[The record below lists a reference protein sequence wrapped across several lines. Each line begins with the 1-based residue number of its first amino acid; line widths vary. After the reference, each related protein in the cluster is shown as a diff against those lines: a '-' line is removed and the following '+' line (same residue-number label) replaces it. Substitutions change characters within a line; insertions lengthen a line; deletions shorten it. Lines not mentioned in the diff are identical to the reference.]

1 MGHAKADRL
10 LIRPTHGDRAG
21 AGSEGRTSPIQGT
34 RTWAVQFW
42 GHALATA
49 TSLRSLRQEPVDA
62 TLTFSFRP
70 PLTSASLTLSLAV
83 ESPYPSNTSNT
94 PRVLRCR
101 GQIDRNTRHEV

>member
-21 AGSEGRTSPIQGT
+21 AGDEGGQVPLRAPTLQAGQYS
-34 RTWAVQFW
+34 

-62 TLTFSFRP
+62 TLTVSIQPSGHRSRAP
-70 PLTSASLTLSLAV
+70 SGLRIARRCPAGDRGYRLSATSLA
-83 ESPYPSNTSNT
+83 PALIT
-94 PRVLRCR
+94 PLA
-101 GQIDRNTRHEV
+101 